1 MVNNAQEEIRDRRLP
16 EYNTEQKQLA
26 LPGYGRNIQNMV
38 DYCMSIKDR
47 DERTRCAYSIIS
59 TIEKLREVNIPNHT
73 LWDHLYFMSGYQLDI
88 DYPNGY
94 QPVKIEALQTAP
106 KQIPYPQ
113 KSFRF
118 RHYGFNIQEIIEK
131 AIEMEPGQERDLL
144 VFQIANQMKRSYVL
158 FNKDSVTDVKIFD
171 DLRELS
177 RGQIEIHA
185 EDMQLLDAQKIKAAA
200 AAVKNENKQ
209 GKKKKKK

>member
-1 MVNNAQEEIRDRRLP
+1 
-16 EYNTEQKQLA
+16 
-26 LPGYGRNIQNMV
+26 
-38 DYCMSIKDR
+38 
-47 DERTRCAYSIIS
+47 
-59 TIEKLREVNIPNHT
+59 
-73 LWDHLYFMSGYQLDI
+73 
-88 DYPNGY
+88 
-94 QPVKIEALQTAP
+94 
-106 KQIPYPQ
+106 
-113 KSFRF
+113 
-118 RHYGFNIQEIIEK
+118 
-131 AIEMEPGQERDLL
+131 
-144 VFQIANQMKRSYVL
+144 MKRSYVL